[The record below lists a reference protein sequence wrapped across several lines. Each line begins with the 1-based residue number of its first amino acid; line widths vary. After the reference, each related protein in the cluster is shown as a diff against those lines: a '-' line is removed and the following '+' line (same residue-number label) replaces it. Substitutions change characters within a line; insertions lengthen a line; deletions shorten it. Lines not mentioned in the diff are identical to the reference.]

1 MPKALMLAA
10 AAIAIVALSYAKNH
24 AEEKEP
30 AVNPAE
36 TTASDKPDPKATDAK
51 KTDAKKTAAANDP
64 DAPGVDPEKID
75 WSKVDWRKRL
85 NRKEFAI
92 LRLADTERAFSG
104 EYWDFFEDGAYKCR
118 GCGLPLFASDS
129 KFDSECGWPSFD
141 RALNDKAVVQVEDR
155 SHGMSRIEIRCR
167 RCDGHLGH
175 IFNDGPTETGLRYCM
190 NSASIKFVSA
200 EEEEKA
206 AAEAAKAAEATKAAE
221 AKKADEDKPV
231 AKTAANPK

>member
-1 MPKALMLAA
+1 MPKAILLAA
-10 AAIAIVALSYAKNH
+10 ATIAIVALSYAKNH

-30 AVNPAE
+30 AVKPAE
-36 TTASDKPDPKATDAK
+36 TAADKPDPKATDKTAAK
-51 KTDAKKTAAANDP
+51 KTVNPNDP
-64 DAPGVDPEKID
+64 DAPGADLDKID

-118 GCGLPLFASDS
+118 GCGLPLFESDS

-141 RALNDKAVVQVEDR
+141 RPINDKAVVAVEDH
-155 SHGMSRIEIRCR
+155 SHGMHRIEIRCR

-175 IFNDGPTETGLRYCM
+175 VFNDGPTETGIRFCM
-190 NSASIKFVSA
+190 NSASIKFVPA
-200 EEEEKA
+200 EEEERL
-206 AAEAAKAAEATKAAE
+206 AAEAAKAKAKEQKEQKAKPATTAV
-221 AKKADEDKPV
+221 ADKEE
-231 AKTAANPK
+231 

>member
-1 MPKALMLAA
+1 MPKAILLSA

-30 AVNPAE
+30 TVKPAE
-36 TTASDKPDPKATDAK
+36 TAADKPDPKTTDKTAAK
-51 KTDAKKTAAANDP
+51 KTVNPNDP
-64 DAPGVDPEKID
+64 DAPGADLDKID

-118 GCGLPLFASDS
+118 GCGLPLFESDS

-141 RALNDKAVVQVEDR
+141 RPINDKAVVAVEDH
-155 SHGMSRIEIRCR
+155 SHGMHRIEIRCR

-175 IFNDGPTETGLRYCM
+175 VFNDGPTETGIRFCM
-190 NSASIKFVSA
+190 NSASIKFVPA
-200 EEEEKA
+200 EEEERL
-206 AAEAAKAAEATKAAE
+206 AAEAAKAKAKEQKEQKAKPATTAV
-221 AKKADEDKPV
+221 ADKEE
-231 AKTAANPK
+231 

>member
-1 MPKALMLAA
+1 MPKAILLAA
-10 AAIAIVALSYAKNH
+10 ATTAIVALSYAKNH

-30 AVNPAE
+30 AVKPADA
-36 TTASDKPDPKATDAK
+36 TASDTADSKTTGPKKTEPKKATA
-51 KTDAKKTAAANDP
+51 TNDP
-64 DAPGVDPEKID
+64 DAPGVDLEKIN

-92 LRLADTERAFSG
+92 LRLADTERAFTG

-118 GCGLPLFASDS
+118 GCGLPLFESDA

-141 RALNDKAVVQVEDR
+141 RPVNDKAVVAVEDN
-155 SHGMSRIEIRCR
+155 SHGMQRIEIRCR

-175 IFNDGPTETGLRYCM
+175 VFNDGPTETGIRFCM

-200 EEEEKA
+200 EEEERL
-206 AAEAAKAAEATKAAE
+206 AAEAAKAKSKQQSAKPPTTAPAATTP
-221 AKKADEDKPV
+221 ADSEE
-231 AKTAANPK
+231 